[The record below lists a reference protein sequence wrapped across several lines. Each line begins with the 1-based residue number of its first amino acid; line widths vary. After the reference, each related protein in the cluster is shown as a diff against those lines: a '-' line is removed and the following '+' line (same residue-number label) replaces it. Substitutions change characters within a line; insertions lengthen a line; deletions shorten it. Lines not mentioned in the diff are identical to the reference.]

1 MFREQI
7 IKRKES
13 MGGQVFFFSSFLVGT
28 ERGRG
33 GGEEND
39 GGRVGQGGGG
49 DFMLSIHTVLVYVC
63 AYALFCAV
71 I

>member
-1 MFREQI
+1 MHVPGTI

-13 MGGQVFFFSSFLVGT
+13 MGGQVCFFLVGT

-33 GGEEND
+33 EGGED
-39 GGRVGQGGGG
+39 KGGRARREG